1 MPSMGIGGWQVVPS
15 GAAPSANRTM
25 ESRRSIGGRPIR
37 GDTSEAALSVD
48 HPPVS
53 RFDITTK
60 RLVTNIIPGV
70 LIFVASLLLV
80 VLSVLTLL
88 VLVSQGM
95 FERLV
100 VSVNAQ
106 STKYYWAPYGQSCLL
121 NKSGFIPSSCSSV
134 ELTVAPAAAW
144 AAIGTVLAQQWTAE
158 MREAGG
164 VLRVTTCAV
173 GGTSAVGWANLQ
185 FIAGYDYFPEC
196 LPSTPQDVAGMA
208 VLETTVRDNHVE
220 GLYFVTLYS
229 DLDVTM
235 TVATSTNSDGTTQNL
250 MSNPKRTLVTGTG
263 KIEKDDLGQ
272 DYIINAYPL
281 SARYKVTGMCVT
293 EIEELSKLR
302 VDLHLSGWSRGKHSQ
317 LPVVPGW
324 RCGHRV
330 ANANELMAIQIVLT
344 LLTLCLLT
352 GDIYVTLEGFRG
364 LVTGEH
370 VMTYNFV
377 AGLERRK
384 ALLLCLILNSV
395 PGVLYLDVARI
406 YYFTSNGMQLWALSA
421 VVTATCFSL
430 GWLLVVSIVD
440 LIPCRWHNR
449 CVGYSAPLFLFT
461 SIATVTAACC
471 KNSAFETAANKFY
484 AADPYLGLWINNATW
499 PSGSYV
505 ATGTPVVLT
514 YLVGEIV
521 YPVVG
526 SFAASILVMT
536 VYRALQHHS
545 LLIDT
550 TWCRNNSFLRQANM
564 PNFITSLPLE
574 PSVAIR
580 LGHDMYMRPSVHSV
594 CVVRLPQSGLR
605 PSWTATR
612 FATASAASSRA
623 T

>member
-1 MPSMGIGGWQVVPS
+1 MGIGGWQVVPS

-53 RFDITTK
+53 RSDITTK

-88 VLVSQGM
+88 VLWV
-95 FERLV
+95 
-100 VSVNAQ
+100 
-106 STKYYWAPYGQSCLL
+106 
-121 NKSGFIPSSCSSV
+121 KSLDLFNCR
-134 ELTVAPAAAW
+134 LTV
-144 AAIGTVLAQQWTAE
+144 VC
-158 MREAGG
+158 R
-164 VLRVTTCAV
+164 
-173 GGTSAVGWANLQ
+173 
-185 FIAGYDYFPEC
+185 YDYFPEC

-235 TVATSTNSDGTTQNL
+235 VRPIFVEG
-250 MSNPKRTLVTGTG
+250 R
-263 KIEKDDLGQ
+263 
-272 DYIINAYPL
+272 
-281 SARYKVTGMCVT
+281 
-293 EIEELSKLR
+293 
-302 VDLHLSGWSRGKHSQ
+302 KHSQ

-430 GWLLVVSIVD
+430 GWLLVVSYV
-440 LIPCRWHNR
+440 RHR
-449 CVGYSAPLFLFT
+449 
-461 SIATVTAACC
+461 
-471 KNSAFETAANKFY
+471 
-484 AADPYLGLWINNATW
+484 LWINNATW

-545 LLIDT
+545 YEFRHVFDDQLSPTGCPGVRVFSLLIDT

-580 LGHDMYMRPSVHSV
+580 LGHDMYMRPSTLATVGFATVVDRDTVRNGIGRVESCHVVTIYALVAALVAPGWVETMGDMEQHQFTPSATLCTLPAKKKYLHTRGM
-594 CVVRLPQSGLR
+594 CVV
-605 PSWTATR
+605 
-612 FATASAASSRA
+612 
-623 T
+623 

>member
-1 MPSMGIGGWQVVPS
+1 MGIGGWQVVPS

-53 RFDITTK
+53 RSDITTK

-88 VLVSQGM
+88 VL
-95 FERLV
+95 
-100 VSVNAQ
+100 
-106 STKYYWAPYGQSCLL
+106 
-121 NKSGFIPSSCSSV
+121 
-134 ELTVAPAAAW
+134 
-144 AAIGTVLAQQWTAE
+144 QWTAE
-158 MREAGG
+158 MREGS
-164 VLRVTTCAV
+164 
-173 GGTSAVGWANLQ
+173 TS
-185 FIAGYDYFPEC
+185 YDYFPEC

-235 TVATSTNSDGTTQNL
+235 VRPIFVQG
-250 MSNPKRTLVTGTG
+250 R
-263 KIEKDDLGQ
+263 
-272 DYIINAYPL
+272 
-281 SARYKVTGMCVT
+281 
-293 EIEELSKLR
+293 
-302 VDLHLSGWSRGKHSQ
+302 KHSQ

-430 GWLLVVSIVD
+430 GWLLVVSYVRH
-440 LIPCRWHNR
+440 P
-449 CVGYSAPLFLFT
+449 
-461 SIATVTAACC
+461 ACC

-514 YLVGEIV
+514 YLVGEII

-545 LLIDT
+545 YETNHLLIDT

-580 LGHDMYMRPSVHSV
+580 LGHDMYMRPSTLATVGFATVVDRDTVRNGIGRVESCHVVTIYGLVAALVAPGWVETMGDMEQHQFTPSATLCTLRAKKKYLHTRGM
-594 CVVRLPQSGLR
+594 CVV
-605 PSWTATR
+605 
-612 FATASAASSRA
+612 
-623 T
+623 

>member
-1 MPSMGIGGWQVVPS
+1 MGIGGWQVVPS

-53 RFDITTK
+53 RSDITTK

-88 VLVSQGM
+88 VLQ
-95 FERLV
+95 
-100 VSVNAQ
+100 
-106 STKYYWAPYGQSCLL
+106 
-121 NKSGFIPSSCSSV
+121 
-134 ELTVAPAAAW
+134 
-144 AAIGTVLAQQWTAE
+144 
-158 MREAGG
+158 
-164 VLRVTTCAV
+164 
-173 GGTSAVGWANLQ
+173 
-185 FIAGYDYFPEC
+185 
-196 LPSTPQDVAGMA
+196 
-208 VLETTVRDNHVE
+208 
-220 GLYFVTLYS
+220 
-229 DLDVTM
+229 

-263 KIEKDDLGQ
+263 EIEKDDLGQ
-272 DYIINAYPL
+272 DYIINA
-281 SARYKVTGMCVT
+281 YKVTGMCVT

-430 GWLLVVSIVD
+430 GWLLVVS
-440 LIPCRWHNR
+440 
-449 CVGYSAPLFLFT
+449 
-461 SIATVTAACC
+461 
-471 KNSAFETAANKFY
+471 
-484 AADPYLGLWINNATW
+484 
-499 PSGSYV
+499 YV
-505 ATGTPVVLT
+505 
-514 YLVGEIV
+514 
-521 YPVVG
+521 
-526 SFAASILVMT
+526 
-536 VYRALQHHS
+536 RH
-545 LLIDT
+545 
-550 TWCRNNSFLRQANM
+550 R
-564 PNFITSLPLE
+564 
-574 PSVAIR
+574 
-580 LGHDMYMRPSVHSV
+580 
-594 CVVRLPQSGLR
+594 
-605 PSWTATR
+605 
-612 FATASAASSRA
+612 
-623 T
+623 